1 VVGEMVPDLVLVL
14 VLEVADPEH
23 RELVAG
29 WRD

>member
-1 VVGEMVPDLVLVL
+1 MVPDLVLVL